1 MGEGRNGWSEPSRA
15 PGGLG
20 LCYTGQNQSL
30 AASRYWPCCC
40 LLVVWG
46 VGPCTL
52 GKYENVRGHS
62 LCVTGHTG
70 MQYYVPGTWCRFCV
84 EFCVSW
90 TGAFDSLSLTM
101 CPHVFCAMGL
111 GYSWHFMSLGLI
123 PCQTRLQQ
131 HAGRLIRSNLFC
143 PHSKG
148 DDDFK
153 VMEIPRPPLGQLLST
168 FCMRNF
174 YLG

>member
-1 MGEGRNGWSEPSRA
+1 MGAGRNGWSGSNRA

-20 LCYTGQNQSL
+20 LCYKGQNQSL
-30 AASRYWPCCC
+30 AASRSWPGCC

-70 MQYYVPGTWCRFCV
+70 MQYYVPGTWCRFGV

-90 TGAFDSLSLTM
+90 TDAFDFHSLSLCVPVCSAPWGWATLGIS
-101 CPHVFCAMGL
+101 CPWV
-111 GYSWHFMSLGLI
+111 SS
-123 PCQTRLQQ
+123 
-131 HAGRLIRSNLFC
+131 HAKPDCNNMQAG
-143 PHSKG
+143 
-148 DDDFK
+148 
-153 VMEIPRPPLGQLLST
+153 
-168 FCMRNF
+168 
-174 YLG
+174 